1 LPLEKQEEILY
12 AISAPV
18 PVCPLWN
25 LLDNKSE
32 EQLPVMIMYRGWHAS
47 YEQRRALE
55 RELEFAIKDL
65 NAARRSGYKDRMML
79 TESQTQS
86 RELQAEMIED
96 FGVLQ
101 KRLSEAAST
110 VQELTSELA
119 TRQRLS
125 ASCAVVAERER
136 SKEQERVDVLARKF
150 KSLQVEEASLKDQLG
165 KAHAEESKLSQ
176 ELANSR

>member
-1 LPLEKQEEILY
+1 
-12 AISAPV
+12 
-18 PVCPLWN
+18 
-25 LLDNKSE
+25 
-32 EQLPVMIMYRGWHAS
+32 MIMYRGWHAS